1 MGLSVNTNI
10 AAMNAYRN
18 LSTTNDSMSKS
29 LERLSSG
36 YRINKASDDAAGL
49 AISEGLRSQIG
60 GMTQAVR
67 NTQDGTSVVQ
77 TAEGALNETTSILQ
91 RMRDLSVQAS
101 SSGSLNDDA
110 KASIQK
116 EMSQLKSEL
125 TRISDTTTFNGT
137 KLLDGNYKGT
147 FQVGANAGETISVNV
162 GAAMSAKGLGVDG
175 VDVTGVGKYG
185 NAGASAAGAVVTA
198 NATSGTAA
206 TLDFYTATNE
216 KAWTTAGSG
225 DVTAYQHL
233 AGQISF
239 GGKTFDLSSVDYS
252 VAAADGMDASGGMT
266 GTVDGK
272 VDSTEA
278 LNALNTAAKAALG
291 LTVNP
296 FAATTSGD
304 LTFKVK
310 EAVTDYTGNTT
321 ASGEALHG
329 TGVNS
334 TAAQISAATPTFS
347 AATGASDAIKA
358 IDDAITKV
366 SSQRADLGAI
376 QNRFEHTVNNLNTA
390 IENTTASESRI
401 RDTDMASEMTN
412 FTRAQV
418 LTQAGTA
425 MLAQANQS
433 TQSILKLLG

>member
-18 LSTTNDSMSKS
+18 LSTTNDSMSRS

-36 YRINKASDDAAGL
+36 FRINKASDDAAGL

-77 TAEGALNETTSILQ
+77 TAEGALSETTSILQ

-116 EMSQLKSEL
+116 EMTQLKSEL

-147 FQVGANAGETISVNV
+147 FQVGANAGETISVNIG
-162 GAAMSAKGLGVDG
+162 GAMGSQGLGVDG
-175 VDVTGVGKYG
+175 VDVTGVGKYT
-185 NAGASAAGAVVTA
+185 NAAASGTAGGAFTT
-198 NATSGTAA
+198 NATSGSAA
-206 TLDFYTATNE
+206 TLVFTKATNE
-216 KAWTTAGSG
+216 QDFGASG
-225 DVTAYQHL
+225 DVSAFQHL
-233 AGQISF
+233 TGQISF
-239 GGKTFDLSSVDYS
+239 GGKTFDLGSVDYS
-252 VAAADGMDASGGMT
+252 AAAADGMDASGNVTGT
-266 GTVDGK
+266 KDGTVDP
-272 VDSTEA
+272 TEA

-291 LTVNP
+291 LTTDP
-296 FAATTSGD
+296 FSASSGD
-304 LTFKVK
+304 LTFEVQD
-310 EAVTDYTGNTT
+310 AVDGYTGN
-321 ASGEALHG
+321 SGVALQKD
-329 TGVNS
+329 TSTDS
-334 TAAQISAATPTFS
+334 TAAQIAAATPTFS
-347 AATGASDAIKA
+347 GATGAADAIKA
-358 IDDAITKV
+358 IDAAITKV

-412 FTRAQV
+412 FTRSQV

>member
-1 MGLSVNTNI
+1 MGMSVNTNI

-18 LSTTNDSMSKS
+18 LSVTNDSMSKS

-110 KASIQK
+110 KSSIQK

-137 KLLDGNYKGT
+137 KLLDGTYKGT
-147 FQVGANAGETISVNV
+147 FQVGANAGETISVNI
-162 GAAMSAKGLGVDG
+162 GKAASAKGLGVDG
-175 VDVTGVGKYG
+175 VDVTGVGRYT
-185 NAGASAAGAVVTA
+185 AASATASGAVVTTA
-198 NATSGTAA
+198 ASGTAA
-206 TLDFYTATNE
+206 AYLIINAASGGADFSAT
-216 KAWTTAGSG
+216 SG
-225 DVTAYQHL
+225 DATDYQAL
-233 AGQISF
+233 TGQISF
-239 GGKTFDLSSVDYS
+239 GGKTFDLGSVDYS
-252 VAAADGMDASGGMT
+252 NADGDNNSA
-266 GTVDGK
+266 TVP
-272 VDSTEA
+272 TAAQA
-278 LNALNTAAKAALG
+278 LTTLNTAAKAALG
-291 LTVNP
+291 LTSNP
-296 FAATTSGD
+296 F
-304 LTFKVK
+304 
-310 EAVTDYTGNTT
+310 T
-321 ASGEALHG
+321 ASGTGLKFSVTDAVAGYTTTNGAALNDSVTG
-329 TGVNS
+329 TTS
-334 TAAQISAATPTFS
+334 TATFTAATPTFS
-347 AATGASDAIKA
+347 GATGASDGIKA
-358 IDDAITKV
+358 IDAAIKQV

-418 LTQAGTA
+418 LTQAGTS

>member
-18 LSTTNDSMSKS
+18 LSATNDAMAKS

-36 YRINKASDDAAGL
+36 YRINRAADDAAGL

-60 GMTQAVR
+60 GLTQAVR

-101 SSGSLNDDA
+101 STGSLNDDA

-116 EMSQLKSEL
+116 EMTQLKAEL
-125 TRISDTTTFNGT
+125 TRIADTTTFNGT

-147 FQVGANAGETISVNV
+147 FQVGANAGETISVTI
-162 GAAMSAKGLGVDG
+162 GKAASAAGLGVDG
-175 VDVTGVGKYG
+175 VDVTALGAYT
-185 NAGASAAGAVVTA
+185 NAAASGAGAVVTT
-198 NATSGTAA
+198 NATSGAAAKLTFYKAGTDNFDTAS
-206 TLDFYTATNE
+206 
-216 KAWTTAGSG
+216 SG
-225 DVTAYQHL
+225 TVASFDDLT
-233 AGQISF
+233 GQISF

-252 VAAADGMDASGGMT
+252 GITVTGTPATDQAAALT
-266 GTVDGK
+266 K
-272 VDSTEA
+272 
-278 LNALNTAAKAALG
+278 LNDAAKAALG
-291 LTVNP
+291 LTTGP
-296 FAATTSGD
+296 FAASGDTLVFKVQDKIDGYTDTSGVA
-304 LTFKVK
+304 LQ
-310 EAVTDYTGNTT
+310 TGG
-321 ASGEALHG
+321 AS
-329 TGVNS
+329 S
-334 TAAQISAATPTFS
+334 AAQISAATATFS
-347 AATGASDAIKA
+347 GATGASDAIKNIDAA
-358 IDDAITKV
+358 IKAV

-412 FTRAQV
+412 YTRAQV
-418 LTQAGTA
+418 LTQAGTS